1 VIVELGTGYFCEK
14 EANSAAELI
23 DRKSQLI
30 GKSMESIEQVKA
42 FLFSYSEHFLTFLV
56 TFRLPWRKGNPLSRS
71 IKSCNGRFNNC
82 KTNRNS
88 NPNKKSGIITIS
100 SGFLNNLI

>member
-30 GKSMESIEQVKA
+30 GKSMESIEQVKTVI
-42 FLFSYSEHFLTFLV
+42 FSYSEHLSYFLV
-56 TFRLPWRKGNPLSRS
+56 TVRLLWIKGDPS
-71 IKSCNGRFNNC
+71 IKSI
-82 KTNRNS
+82 
-88 NPNKKSGIITIS
+88 KS
-100 SGFLNNLI
+100 